1 MGLAGLLAVWQI
13 HIASNV
19 PTLVVRGLIATLYR
33 KDVAAGSFVL
43 SDLSIVEG
51 TLTIGFALGFAF
63 FALALMSTALGA
75 LGQSRDLETSLSL
88 SLLPTQGLLLWMSGL
103 WFAGAAIS
111 ISYLDFPRRKLLFRI
126 ASSRPR
132 AIYID
137 SRRQRDELLLFLR
150 ICQLEEVMLRV
161 GLRPSIGTP
170 GHRNIDSPHDHG
182 NGATE

>member
-1 MGLAGLLAVWQI
+1 MGLADLLAVWQI
-13 HIASNV
+13 HIASNA

-33 KDVAAGSFVL
+33 KGVAAGSFVL

-51 TLTIGFALGFAF
+51 NLTIGFAF
-63 FALALMSTALGA
+63 FALALMGTALGA

-88 SLLPTQGLLLWMSGL
+88 SLSPTQRLLLWMSGL

-150 ICQLEEVMLRV
+150 TCQLEEVMLRV
-161 GLRPSIGTP
+161 GLGPSIGTP

-182 NGATE
+182 NGTTE